1 MTTTTAGR
9 PRLSADAAAPGT
21 SAVTGPGLLVL
32 GMHRSGTSALT
43 RALGLL
49 GLETG
54 RRGTLMEAAPSNRSG
69 HWEISALT
77 ECNDE
82 LLRSAGGRWS
92 GPPADLSGLDAAARG
107 QAGADAR
114 ALVADLLPAA
124 AWTWKDPRLCLTLPF
139 WRNVLGTCPPA
150 VVCLRHPLEIAA
162 SLERRNGFAP
172 AYGMALWERY
182 LRSLWAHLAG
192 QPVLVVD
199 YDAVLAQPGD
209 VIDALAAFVGEHAGV
224 TPDGDARSAAAA
236 SLDQDERHHRA
247 DGAALAADPAVSD
260 EQRVL
265 YERSLALLGA
275 HTALPADSLGPE
287 TPQLQLAFD
296 EHARM
301 SEFEDE
307 SLRLRAGMDEARAG
321 LDRQTLFFHQELE
334 RRSAEASALA
344 TDVMD
349 AREQIAEL
357 QASLDR
363 IRRRAPI
370 RAYLAVRRR
379 LPGGGP

>member
-1 MTTTTAGR
+1 
-9 PRLSADAAAPGT
+9 
-21 SAVTGPGLLVL
+21 
-32 GMHRSGTSALT
+32 MHRSGTSALT

-54 RRGTLMEAAPSNRSG
+54 RRGALMEAAPSNRSG

-77 ECNDE
+77 ECNDD
-82 LLRSAGGRWS
+82 LLRAAGGRWS
-92 GPPADLSGLDAAARG
+92 GPPADLSGLADAAAG
-107 QAGADAR
+107 AAGDDAR
-114 ALVADLLPAA
+114 ALVSDLLPDRP
-124 AWTWKDPRLCLTLPF
+124 WTWKDPRLCLTLPF
-139 WRNVLGTCPPA
+139 WHLVLGARPPA

-182 LRSLWAHLAG
+182 LRSLWSHLAG
-192 QPVLVVD
+192 QPALVVD
-199 YDAVLAQPGD
+199 YDAVLARPAE
-209 VIDALAAFVGEHAGV
+209 VIDALAAFVADHTGV
-224 TPDGDARSAAAA
+224 T
-236 SLDQDERHHRA
+236 A
-247 DGAALAADPAVSD
+247 DGTARGRRRRLARRGRAPPRGRRRRWLADPPCRTSSG
-260 EQRVL
+260 
-265 YERSLALLGA
+265 RSTSAPSPSWARTTPSPRALGV
-275 HTALPADSLGPE
+275 E
-287 TPQLQLAFD
+287 TPHLQLAFD

-301 SEFEDE
+301 CEFEDE

>member
-1 MTTTTAGR
+1 M
-9 PRLSADAAAPGT
+9 
-21 SAVTGPGLLVL
+21 TGPGLLVL

-54 RRGTLMEAAPSNRSG
+54 RRGALMEAAPSNRSG

-77 ECNDE
+77 ECNDR
-82 LLRSAGGRWS
+82 LLRAAGGRWS
-92 GPPADLSGLDAAARG
+92 GPPSDLSGLGAEAAG
-107 QAGADAR
+107 TAGAEAR

-124 AWTWKDPRLCLTLPF
+124 PWTWKDPRLCLTLPF
-139 WRNVLGTCPPA
+139 WHEVLGARPPA

-162 SLERRNGFAP
+162 SLQRRNGFAP

-182 LRSLWAHLAG
+182 LRSLWSNLAG
-192 QPVLVVD
+192 RPTLVID
-199 YDAVLAQPGD
+199 YDTVLGSPGE
-209 VIDALAAFVGEHAGV
+209 VIDRLAAFVAEHVGVSAG
-224 TPDGDARSAAAA
+224 TDARAVAAA
-236 SLDQDERHHRA
+236 SLDEGERHHDA
-247 DGAALAADPAVSD
+247 SGEALAHHPAVSE

-265 YERSLALLGA
+265 YQRSLGLLGSHA
-275 HTALPADSLGPE
+275 ELPGEPLGPE
-287 TPQLQLAFD
+287 TPRLQVAFD
-296 EHARM
+296 EHARL
-301 SEFEDE
+301 SEYEDE

-344 TDVMD
+344 TDVMA

-379 LPGGGP
+379 LPGGTP

>member
-1 MTTTTAGR
+1 
-9 PRLSADAAAPGT
+9 
-21 SAVTGPGLLVL
+21 
-32 GMHRSGTSALT
+32 MHRSGTSALT

-77 ECNDE
+77 ECNDR
-82 LLRSAGGRWS
+82 LLRAAGGRWS
-92 GPPADLSGLDAAARG
+92 GPPGDLAGLAAEASGELG
-107 QAGADAR
+107 EDAR
-114 ALVADLLPAA
+114 ALVGDLLPAGP
-124 AWTWKDPRLCLTLPF
+124 WTWKDPRLCLTLPF
-139 WRNVLGTCPPA
+139 WHEVLGARPPA

-162 SLERRNGFAP
+162 SLQQRNGFSP

-182 LRSLWAHLAG
+182 LRSLWTNLAG
-192 QPVLVVD
+192 QPTLVVD
-199 YDAVLAQPGD
+199 YDTTLARPEE
-209 VIDALAAFVGEHAGV
+209 VVDALAAFAAAHLDVRA
-224 TPDGDARSAAAA
+224 DASDRATAAA
-236 SLDQDERHHRA
+236 SLDEGERHHDA
-247 DGAALAADPAVSD
+247 SGEALFHDPAVSD
-260 EQRVL
+260 EQRAL
-265 YERSLALLGA
+265 YQRSLGLLGSHA
-275 HTALPADSLGPE
+275 ELPGEPLGPE
-287 TPQLQLAFD
+287 TPRLQVAFD
-296 EHARM
+296 EHARL

-344 TDVMD
+344 TDVMA

-363 IRRRAPI
+363 IRGRAPI
-370 RAYLAVRRR
+370 RAYLALRRR
-379 LPGGGP
+379 LPGGPH